1 MKDKDLPKDYAIGWT
16 DFLGIRIDL
25 RYKPLIPRVETIF
38 WIERELP
45 NLKDKK
51 RILDIFSGSGCL
63 GLYLLK
69 NIPNAKVDFSDISEN
84 CIKQIKYNLKINK
97 LKANKVILSDIFEN
111 ISDKYDLI
119 VANPPYVPSK
129 RKLPASV
136 VKYESDY
143 VYAGIDGLKY
153 ILPFLEK
160 SLLFLKKGGILLM
173 EIDDTQKTSIT
184 KILKKCKISNFEF
197 LKDQY
202 QRIRVLKIYNG
213 GIEY

>member
-1 MKDKDLPKDYAIGWT
+1 MKNKDLPEDYIIGWT
-16 DFLGIRIDL
+16 DFLGIKIDL
-25 RYKPLIPRVETIF
+25 KYKPLIPRVETIY

-45 NLKDKK
+45 NLLDKK

-69 NIPNAKVDFSDISEN
+69 NVPDVKVDFADISEN

-97 LKANKVILSDIFEN
+97 LKANKVIKSDIFEN
-111 ISDKYDLI
+111 IHDKYDLI

-129 RKLPASV
+129 RKLPVSV

-160 SLLFLKKGGILLM
+160 SLNFIKKGGILLM
-173 EIDDTQKTSIT
+173 EIDDTQKTPIT
-184 KILKKCKISNFEF
+184 KILKKLNLKEFEF

-202 QRIRVLKIYNG
+202 KRLRVLKIYM
-213 GIEY
+213 